1 RFSSQL
7 QPPEIQQGALVPEH
21 KYTREAGVK
30 LEGGESPRDLD
41 YTMALALFSYN
52 YDDKIKQVQYS
63 SSSIRFPI
71 NYGRAAMSGLDANLQ
86 FWSPKR
92 SFHTLVSYAFY
103 HFSDQIA
110 FPLQPVKMIRGKFL
124 YTWKGLTVE
133 WVVRSES
140 SRIWTTISRD
150 GEYFDNRLEPLM
162 TYDAYTSYRFMVRSI
177 SITIGISGRNLAN
190 NAQVLDGISIYDRRA
205 YVTTEVQWN

>member
-1 RFSSQL
+1 
-7 QPPEIQQGALVPEH
+7 
-21 KYTREAGVK
+21 
-30 LEGGESPRDLD
+30 
-41 YTMALALFSYN
+41 
-52 YDDKIKQVQYS
+52 
-63 SSSIRFPI
+63 
-71 NYGRAAMSGLDANLQ
+71 MSGLDANLQ

-140 SRIWTTISRD
+140 SRIWTTISRE
-150 GEYFDNRLEPLM
+150 GEYFDNRLEPMM

-177 SITIGISGRNLAN
+177 SISIGISGRNLAN
-190 NAQVLDGISIYDRRA
+190 NTQVLEGISIYDRRA